1 MDDKNKNKILG
12 LLLFS
17 VFYIAAYII
26 GYFSSFL
33 ISNLILRLFIFD
45 IVATF
50 VIYLL
55 SLPIKNSSLYD
66 AYWSLTPFVMATYL
80 LIISESLNVYHYIAY
95 AVFAVWSFRLTIN
108 WIITFQDINWVD
120 WRYRQI
126 KENNNP
132 FVWQMA
138 NFFGIMLMPTLL
150 VFAGF
155 VPLIFAFGSE
165 LNAFSLIGSGI
176 ILVGT
181 ALEFFAD
188 KQMHAFLKSENRGD
202 VIRSG
207 LWKYSR
213 HPNYL
218 GEILVWVGVYFVLF
232 PAVTE
237 YWYTFAGAV
246 LIILLFNFIS
256 ITLAEKRQLAR
267 RAAYSE
273 YRMTTSRLLLLPPR
287 KIK

>member
-1 MDDKNKNKILG
+1 MNEKIRNKIFG
-12 LLLFS
+12 LLLFA
-17 VFYIAAYII
+17 VFYIAAYVI
-26 GYFSSFL
+26 GYFSAYY
-33 ISNLILRLFIFD
+33 IDELILRLFIFD
-45 IVATF
+45 IVATL

-80 LIISESLNVYHYIAY
+80 LIVSENLNVYHFIAY

-108 WIITFQDINWVD
+108 WVITFQDIKWVD

-132 FVWQMA
+132 FVWQIA
-138 NFFGIMLMPTLL
+138 NLFGIMLMPTLL

-155 VPLIFAFGSE
+155 VPLILAFGSK
-165 LNAFSLIGSGI
+165 LNAFSLIGSAV
-176 ILVGT
+176 ILIGT

-188 KQMHAFLKSENRGD
+188 RQMHAFLRSKDSGD

-213 HPNYL
+213 HPNYF
-218 GEILVWVGVYFVLF
+218 GEILIWVGAYFVLF

-237 YWYTFAGAV
+237 YWYTFVGAL
-246 LIILLFNFIS
+246 LIILLFNFVS
-256 ITLAEKRQLAR
+256 ITLAEKRQLER
-267 RAAYSE
+267 REAYKE

>member
-1 MDDKNKNKILG
+1 MNEKIRNKIFG
-12 LLLFS
+12 LLLFA
-17 VFYIAAYII
+17 VFYIAAYVI
-26 GYFSSFL
+26 GYFSAFY
-33 ISNLILRLFIFD
+33 IDELILRLFIFD
-45 IVATF
+45 IVATL

-80 LIISESLNVYHYIAY
+80 LVVSENLNVYHFIAY

-108 WIITFQDINWVD
+108 WVITFQDIKWVD

-132 FVWQMA
+132 FVWQIA
-138 NFFGIMLMPTLL
+138 NLFGIMLMPTLL

-155 VPLIFAFGSE
+155 VPLILAFGSK
-165 LNAFSLIGSGI
+165 LNAFSLIGSAV
-176 ILVGT
+176 ILIGT

-188 KQMHAFLKSENRGD
+188 RQMRAFLRSKDSGD

-213 HPNYL
+213 HPNYF
-218 GEILVWVGVYFVLF
+218 GEILIWVGAYFVLF

-237 YWYTFAGAV
+237 YWYTFVGAL
-246 LIILLFNFIS
+246 LIILLFNFVS
-256 ITLAEKRQLAR
+256 ITLAEKRQLER
-267 RAAYSE
+267 REAYKE